1 MKSTQ
6 REISSM
12 AEALAQISESEA
24 VKGTITE
31 GKGTMKVVKTPAE
44 VKALLAP
51 VGNVKST
58 KLHHVPAE
66 ETLQGKEDRNVLWC
80 KMSEFDLYRSTA
92 VRDITTLFSGGGVSM
107 ITIDDGSIFKKGDI
121 VVGFEN
127 GKYVK

>member
-44 VKALLAP
+44 VKVLLAP
-51 VGNVKST
+51 IGNVKSC
-58 KLHHVPAE
+58 KLQNIPAE
-66 ETLQGKEDRNVLWC
+66 GSLSGEERNFLWC
-80 KMSEFDLYRSTA
+80 KMGEFNLYRDTA

-107 ITIDDGSIFKKGDI
+107 ITIDDGSIFKKGDV
-121 VVGFEN
+121 VVGFAN